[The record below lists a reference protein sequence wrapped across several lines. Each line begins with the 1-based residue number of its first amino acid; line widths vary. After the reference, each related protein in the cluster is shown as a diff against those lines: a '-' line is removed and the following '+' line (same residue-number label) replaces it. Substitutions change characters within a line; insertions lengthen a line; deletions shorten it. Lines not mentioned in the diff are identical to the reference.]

1 MAAPGDV
8 IDEAI
13 RVTGDPADA
22 ARRIIAVVEAAHS
35 HQVMVEG
42 PEVYRL
48 VRKYRPPWA
57 VPLVLVTTTET
68 CTVYVGSDPGRGG
81 GVIRLVGRLP
91 RTALA
96 AIRLAVEEPPRYAP
110 PARDDRWRT
119 GDVDWSMPPQTSSA
133 QPPSTVAPPPSM
145 ADRAA
150 ALRSMQS
157 IPQRVGPL
165 SPPAEAGPP
174 VRTEPRYDQAAQ
186 VPVPSPVEPAPIA
199 PMTADLTSTMQIPT
213 IPIPPASVPRD
224 LPPLPSRPEPQPAT
238 GAALVVP
245 PLTVVPP
252 LATVPTDLAARTA
265 DDPANRTIPRQQR
278 AVAAA
283 RPSYAVVFDTGE
295 QVRLDHPV
303 IVGRAPALAP
313 GEAGTLLAIND
324 PDYSISKTHL
334 AVGADSDGPWV
345 MDRHSLNGTAIV
357 RSEGEIACPP
367 GERVLV
373 SLGDT
378 VYFGN
383 RRFALRAMP
392 ADG

>member
-1 MAAPGDV
+1 
-8 IDEAI
+8 
-13 RVTGDPADA
+13 
-22 ARRIIAVVEAAHS
+22 
-35 HQVMVEG
+35 
-42 PEVYRL
+42 
-48 VRKYRPPWA
+48 
-57 VPLVLVTTTET
+57 
-68 CTVYVGSDPGRGG
+68 
-81 GVIRLVGRLP
+81 
-91 RTALA
+91 LA

-119 GDVDWSMPPQTSSA
+119 GDVDWSMPAHAATP

-157 IPQRVGPL
+157 MQSIPQAAGPHIV
-165 SPPAEAGPP
+165 PAEAGSPA
-174 VRTEPRYDQAAQ
+174 RTEPRFDQAAQ
-186 VPVPSPVEPAPIA
+186 VSVPGPVKPPPIA

-213 IPIPPASVPRD
+213 IPMPTAPAPRD
-224 LPPLPSRPEPQPAT
+224 LSPEPSRPEPQPAT

-245 PLTVVPP
+245 PL
-252 LATVPTDLAARTA
+252 ATAPTDAAARTA

-295 QVRLDHPV
+295 QVRLDRPV

-313 GEAGTLLAIND
+313 GEAGALLAIND

-334 AVGADSDGPWV
+334 AIGADSDGPWV

>member
-8 IDEAI
+8 IDEQI

-48 VRKYRPPWA
+48 VRKYRPAWA

-68 CTVYVGSDPGRGG
+68 CAVYVGSDPARGG

-119 GDVDWSMPPQTSSA
+119 GDMDWSMPAHAATP
-133 QPPSTVAPPPSM
+133 QPPSTAAPLPSM

-157 IPQRVGPL
+157 IQRPGSPFGVPVGTG
-165 SPPAEAGPP
+165 SRA
-174 VRTEPRYDQAAQ
+174 RTEPRFEQPAQ
-186 VPVPSPVEPAPIA
+186 VSVPDPVEPAPIA

-213 IPIPPASVPRD
+213 IPMPSAPAPRD
-224 LPPLPSRPEPQPAT
+224 LSPLLPRAPEPQPAT
-238 GAALVVP
+238 SGALVVP
-245 PLTVVPP
+245 PL
-252 LATVPTDLAARTA
+252 ATAPTEVAARTA

-313 GEAGTLLAIND
+313 GEAGSLLAIND

-334 AVGADSDGPWV
+334 AIGADSDGPWV

>member
-1 MAAPGDV
+1 
-8 IDEAI
+8 
-13 RVTGDPADA
+13 
-22 ARRIIAVVEAAHS
+22 
-35 HQVMVEG
+35 
-42 PEVYRL
+42 
-48 VRKYRPPWA
+48 
-57 VPLVLVTTTET
+57 
-68 CTVYVGSDPGRGG
+68 
-81 GVIRLVGRLP
+81 
-91 RTALA
+91 
-96 AIRLAVEEPPRYAP
+96 
-110 PARDDRWRT
+110 
-119 GDVDWSMPPQTSSA
+119 
-133 QPPSTVAPPPSM
+133 
-145 ADRAA
+145 
-150 ALRSMQS
+150 
-157 IPQRVGPL
+157 
-165 SPPAEAGPP
+165 
-174 VRTEPRYDQAAQ
+174 
-186 VPVPSPVEPAPIA
+186 
-199 PMTADLTSTMQIPT
+199 
-213 IPIPPASVPRD
+213 
-224 LPPLPSRPEPQPAT
+224 
-238 GAALVVP
+238 
-245 PLTVVPP
+245 
-252 LATVPTDLAARTA
+252 LATAPTDAAARTA

-295 QVRLDHPV
+295 QVRLDQPV
-303 IVGRAPALAP
+303 IVGRAPALTP